1 MAWPLWRLDGPALLF
16 LVPVLVVAAAAAL
29 YAPAYLTMERYRG
42 ESRLRYWAL
51 YALFVAGMAVTL
63 LAADLVLFLVGW
75 ETMTLASYVLVVHE
89 TRDPAALRAGFKYF
103 VMTHAASAGLL
114 LAVVLL
120 RLWGGTFA
128 FDRLAGTFAELAA
141 TRPLALHAVLAL
153 LFVGFATKAGLY
165 PFGDWLPDAHPA
177 APAPVSAVLS
187 GVMVK
192 LGLYGF
198 LRFFVLLLATA
209 APAAAAGWGWVLAG
223 FGVLSGLVGGAAA
236 CVAADTKVVL
246 AYSSIAQSGL
256 VALGLGAAL
265 VLAPHHPALAALA
278 LLGAAFHVVADALVK
293 ALLFLTAGSLQW
305 RTGSRRLDE
314 LGGLFEAMPVTGA
327 CALAGALAMAG
338 LPPLTAFTGKWLM
351 LQATV
356 LSRVPALAVAGIGL
370 LLASLLSV
378 LYAARYFAAGFANR
392 PMRRGRCEVPGT
404 MQAAQA
410 ALAALAVA
418 VGLAPGAVLAW
429 LERLLAGLPALA
441 GAQSGAWGAALG
453 PAGGAFAPLLLVACG
468 AWALVVVRA
477 ALGGG
482 APPRADEV
490 WMGGVPAGRRRAAH
504 PPARLLLAGA
514 RDTGAGLRGA
524 ALAQP
529 GAAGLAAAGRGPRP
543 LGLPPGRGGGAAPGG
558 LAAPA
563 AHRRARSV
571 HRLAAG
577 GGGRAGAAPAA
588 AAPRGGAMSADAT
601 GRAPGGAALERVR
614 EALGAAAREVAAPR
628 PGRLWVTVEPDAVLE
643 AASALFGRLGAR
655 YVISVGADRR
665 REGRGFEVLHCFAL
679 DGEHVFGALRV
690 PAAGEPPAVP
700 SIAGLVPGAAWAE
713 LEMQDLLGI
722 ESRGHPSPRR
732 LVLPDD
738 FPRGVYPLRKDVPY
752 DFRVDGAAGGG
763 PAGGAGEG
771 DGFRFREPP
780 PGSTVV
786 QLGPFFPVLE
796 EPSQWRLFV
805 DGENVVGADYRGF
818 YCHRAIEKLADSRL
832 DYNQVVSLAER
843 ICGICGCVHSTAYCQ
858 AVEEA
863 AGIEVPLRA
872 RLVRTVALELE
883 RLQSHLLWLGLACHI
898 VGFDYVF
905 MHAWRLREPVLAL
918 AERLSGSR
926 KHFGV
931 NLVGG
936 TRFDV
941 PHDRL
946 EALRA
951 TADEVEREAGKLA
964 RAIEGDEALLSRLR
978 GVGAFTPEEV
988 RASGAVGP
996 TARGSG
1002 VALDARRDQ
1011 PYAAYDLLD
1020 VRVVTHGGGDV
1031 LGRTMVRVLE
1041 IFETARLLRGCAAL
1055 LAETPEG
1062 GIMAPVP
1069 DTLPA
1074 GLEGLS
1080 AVEAPRGEAFHYV
1093 RTGPG
1098 RGPDRWRVRAPSY
1111 QNIQAVPLMFKP
1123 GTQVADVPITLGSV
1137 DPCFSCTERTEVV
1150 DRGRGTVRV
1159 LRRAELEALARDDM
1173 TRRRAARGGGAAG
1186 GTER

>member
-1 MAWPLWRLDGPALLF
+1 M
-16 LVPVLVVAAAAAL
+16 
-29 YAPAYLTMERYRG
+29 T
-42 ESRLRYWAL
+42 
-51 YALFVAGMAVTL
+51 TI
-63 LAADLVLFLVGW
+63 
-75 ETMTLASYVLVVHE
+75 ETGTPCIDE
-89 TRDPAALRAGFKYF
+89 T
-103 VMTHAASAGLL
+103 
-114 LAVVLL
+114 
-120 RLWGGTFA
+120 
-128 FDRLAGTFAELAA
+128 
-141 TRPLALHAVLAL
+141 
-153 LFVGFATKAGLY
+153 
-165 PFGDWLPDAHPA
+165 
-177 APAPVSAVLS
+177 
-187 GVMVK
+187 
-192 LGLYGF
+192 
-198 LRFFVLLLATA
+198 
-209 APAAAAGWGWVLAG
+209 
-223 FGVLSGLVGGAAA
+223 
-236 CVAADTKVVL
+236 
-246 AYSSIAQSGL
+246 IARMRR
-256 VALGLGAAL
+256 ALGG
-265 VLAPHHPALAALA
+265 H
-278 LLGAAFHVVADALVK
+278 LLEADAP
-293 ALLFLTAGSLQW
+293 SPE
-305 RTGSRRLDE
+305 RLY
-314 LGGLFEAMPVTGA
+314 M
-327 CALAGALAMAG
+327 
-338 LPPLTAFTGKWLM
+338 
-351 LQATV
+351 TV
-356 LSRVPALAVAGIGL
+356 
-370 LLASLLSV
+370 
-378 LYAARYFAAGFANR
+378 
-392 PMRRGRCEVPGT
+392 
-404 MQAAQA
+404 
-410 ALAALAVA
+410 
-418 VGLAPGAVLAW
+418 APGAVRTA
-429 LERLLAGLPALA
+429 
-441 GAQSGAWGAALG
+441 
-453 PAGGAFAPLLLVACG
+453 
-468 AWALVVVRA
+468 VR
-477 ALGGG
+477 
-482 APPRADEV
+482 
-490 WMGGVPAGRRRAAH
+490 
-504 PPARLLLAGA
+504 
-514 RDTGAGLRGA
+514 T
-524 ALAQP
+524 
-529 GAAGLAAAGRGPRP
+529 
-543 LGLPPGRGGGAAPGG
+543 
-558 LAAPA
+558 
-563 AHRRARSV
+563 
-571 HRLAAG
+571 
-577 GGGRAGAAPAA
+577 
-588 AAPRGGAMSADAT
+588 
-601 GRAPGGAALERVR
+601 
-614 EALGAAAREVAAPR
+614 
-628 PGRLWVTVEPDAVLE
+628 
-643 AASALFGRLGAR
+643 LFDDIGAR
-655 YVISVGADRR
+655 YVISVGLDRR
-665 REGRGFEVLHCFAL
+665 ADGCGFEVLHCFAR
-679 DGEHVFGALRV
+679 DAEHQRIALRCRLDPERPV
-690 PAAGEPPAVP
+690 IP
-700 SIAGLVPGAAWAE
+700 SITEIIPGASWAE
-713 LEMQDLLGI
+713 LEMRDLLGI
-722 ESRGHPSPRR
+722 EPDRHPEPRR

-738 FPRGVYPLRKDVPY
+738 FPGDVHPLRKDVPH
-752 DFRVDGAAGGG
+752 DFKIPEGSAGR
-763 PAGGAGEG
+763 PFHFRRPPEG
-771 DGFRFREPP
+771 T
-780 PGSTVV
+780 TVV
-786 QLGPFFPVLE
+786 QMGPFFPVLE

-805 DGENVVGADYRGF
+805 DGETVVGADYRGF
-818 YCHRAIEKLADSRL
+818 FCHRAIEKLADSRL

-951 TADEVEREAGKLA
+951 TADEVEREAGRLA
-964 RAIEGDEALLSRLR
+964 RAIEDDEALLSRLR

-1062 GIMAPVP
+1062 GLMAAVP

-1159 LRRAELEALARDDM
+1159 LRRTELEALARDDM